1 MNVFDKVY
9 VTNRQLQV
17 FRDVLQN
24 IHDSHRYGREANVL
38 LTDML
43 DSIED
48 ELDRREKLRNNRDNV
63 FPASQ

>member
-1 MNVFDKVY
+1 MNIFDRVY

-24 IHDSHRYGREANVL
+24 IHDSHWYGWEANVL

-48 ELDRREKLRNNRDNV
+48 ELDRREKLRNNNGNV